1 MDSLVG
7 MCEGIVE
14 IGDLLTISGNVGTNQ
29 GESGNASLA
38 VRLVASSDDKN
49 VALVEATG
57 DIDSVVSGN
66 EAEVIDIELAK
77 ILAVVVVVKDSVA
90 NVQAEVRWVRQDGSG
105 PEVTEV
111 GV

>member
-7 MCEGIVE
+7 MSQSIVE
-14 IGDLLTISGNVGTNQ
+14 VGDLLAISGNVGTNQ
-29 GESGNASLA
+29 GECCDAGLA
-38 VRLVASSDDKN
+38 VGLVASSEDKN
-49 VALVEATG
+49 VALVEVTG

-90 NVQAEVRWVRQDGSG
+90 NFQTEVRWVRQDGSG

-111 GV
+111 GD